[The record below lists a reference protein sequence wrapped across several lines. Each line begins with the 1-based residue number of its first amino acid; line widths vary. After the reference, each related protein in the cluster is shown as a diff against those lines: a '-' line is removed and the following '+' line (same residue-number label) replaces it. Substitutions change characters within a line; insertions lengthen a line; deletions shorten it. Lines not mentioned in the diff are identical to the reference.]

1 MKLILAFIVGAVW
14 GVLCAYVNMLILR
27 RALQSGRGGKMMGA
41 HVLRGLI
48 DLALLAVIVLLRNVL
63 PFPFEMVLAGAVSAM
78 GMMGIY
84 FAFRTA
90 GDGVKQSEK
99 EKETT
104 ADSE

>member
-1 MKLILAFIVGAVW
+1 MKLILAFFVGAVW
-14 GVLCAYVNMLILR
+14 GVLCAYLNMIVLR
-27 RALQSGRGGKMMGA
+27 RALQSGRGGKMMSA

-63 PFPFEMVLAGAVSAM
+63 PFPFEMALAGAVSAM

-90 GDGVKQSEK
+90 
-99 EKETT
+99 
-104 ADSE
+104 ADSSETKAGKKNETDSK